1 MLKISK
7 LADYAIVIMNTIAT
21 DPSALLSATDIAAKT
36 TIAEPTVSKLLKML
50 TQANLLNSQRGMHG
64 GYELIQPANT
74 ITVASIIEAID
85 GKIAMTECEKSDGC
99 CAVASNC
106 TVSSN
111 WQKIS
116 RAIRNALSDIS
127 LADMQHD
134 IPEAVIHFDF
144 KRRKIS

>member
-21 DPSALLSATDIAAKT
+21 EPNTLHSAPDIATKT
-36 TIAEPTVSKLLKML
+36 TIKEPTVSKLLKML
-50 TQANLLNSQRGMHG
+50 TQANLLNSQRGTNG
-64 GYELIQPANT
+64 GYGLAQPANT

-85 GKIAMTECEKSDGC
+85 GKIAMTECDKNNSC
-99 CAVASNC
+99 CAVAPSC

-134 IPEAVIHFDF
+134 IPEKTIRVDF
-144 KRRKIS
+144 KRKIS